1 MGQGTTR
8 NAHGNRPQQ
17 AAETGLTE
25 RVAALEAELL
35 APVPRASH
43 TAAVDVDDLAL
54 LLDHLATVTR
64 AARAIPVMPQ
74 DTAGALERIERT
86 VRAHGRPLPDL
97 TAGGARQPAR
107 PQPPA
112 MPAAVPAARRH
123 RVPAAPTTLRLRALI
138 VMRWPL
144 PELSARSGVAL
155 GTLRALAGGQVETTS
170 AETEQAIVRLSTA
183 IGDQPG
189 PMRPDP
195 ALVAAWASSSPAAA
209 GPGVAG
215 TSRHAASRVAGKDA
229 AA

>member
-1 MGQGTTR
+1 MGQGTAR
-8 NAHGNRPQQ
+8 NAQGNHPRQD
-17 AAETGLTE
+17 AGTGLAA
-25 RVAALEAELL
+25 RLAALEAELL

-54 LLDHLATVTR
+54 LLDRLAAVTR
-64 AARAIPVMPQ
+64 TARAVPAMPE
-74 DTAGALERIERT
+74 DAAGALERLERT
-86 VRAHGRPLPDL
+86 VRAHGRIIPDI
-97 TAGGARQPAR
+97 TVGGAGQPAR
-107 PQPPA
+107 PQMPA
-112 MPAAVPAARRH
+112 MAAAVPAGRRH

-155 GTLRALAGGQVETTS
+155 GTLRALAGGQAETTS
-170 AETEQAIVRLSTA
+170 AETEQAIVRLSAA

-195 ALVAAWASSSPAAA
+195 VLAAAWASSAPAA
-209 GPGVAG
+209 GPGP
-215 TSRHAASRVAGKDA
+215 ASAAGKGA